1 MHKLTKLTVLILL
14 VSLFASSTSAMVEL
28 KSDKD
33 AQFKTLGVTSFTD
46 YPPFGEIV
54 TNSRNFSHM
63 QTIYSQFIED
73 YAQTYYYKIS
83 YVDNKPYKDLV
94 TDVIR
99 GEIDLILGI
108 YYDTP
113 IYRGIEYVYP
123 SILNNPM
130 TVVMLPNRINEVH
143 KMEDL
148 KNLKGGMDSREH
160 LAGYVTKEMKNYDIV
175 YEDTSEKLYEK
186 LFTGEIDYVFTSYY
200 YGIVQT
206 SRLGIRKQVSFS
218 KQSLWDMP
226 LFIGVS
232 KTGRYRKSLFATLT
246 KMLQNPKYKQEMEKH
261 LIETIQQIEREN
273 IGVVP
278 PAFTKK

>member
-1 MHKLTKLTVLILL
+1 MRYFTRIICLILSA
-14 VSLFASSTSAMVEL
+14 SLFASSASAMVEL

-33 AQFKTLGVTSFTD
+33 TQFKKLVITSFTD
-46 YPPFGEIV
+46 YPPFGEII
-54 TNSRNFSHM
+54 TPPSGFSYM
-63 QTIYSQFIED
+63 QTIYSKFIED
-73 YAQTYYYKIS
+73 YAKAYYYKPS
-83 YVDNKPYKDLV
+83 YEYQKPYKDLV
-94 TDVIR
+94 ANVLR
-99 GEIDLILGI
+99 GEIDLIFGI

-148 KNLKGGMDSREH
+148 KKLKGGMDGREH

-175 YEDTSEKLYEK
+175 YEDNSEKLYEK

-206 SRLGIRKQVSFS
+206 SRMGIRKQVSFS

-232 KTGRYRKSLFATLT
+232 KTGRHRKSLFATLT
-246 KMLQNPKYKQEMEKH
+246 KMLQDPKYKQEMEKH